1 MPQDPN
7 GPSTPP
13 PRRVV
18 TQEERQCVLTAYESC
33 DEWLTVA
40 KYNNMSR
47 VFQRLQ
53 SQVKAYLETHGK
65 QIFEQGAFR
74 SLTEARP
81 TLLEDAA
88 SSSIHCIHRH
98 LGISMVLHC
107 QRALAVAFK
116 MEDMQY
122 GT

>member
-18 TQEERQCVLTAYESC
+18 TQEERQ
-33 DEWLTVA
+33 
-40 KYNNMSR
+40 

>member
-47 VFQRLQ
+47 SATYRLCKTGDP
-53 SQVKAYLETHGK
+53 SSPAYIDIDYT
-65 QIFEQGAFR
+65 
-74 SLTEARP
+74 LTF
-81 TLLEDAA
+81 TQLAA
-88 SSSIHCIHRH
+88 K
-98 LGISMVLHC
+98 V
-107 QRALAVAFK
+107 
-116 MEDMQY
+116 
-122 GT
+122 